1 MVIEVSSH
9 SPGEDQFFNP
19 QLSNSSNTFIN
30 RAIEVGL
37 TAITLCGGDELKAGR
52 LAYEMLA
59 KEFAGK
65 TTAID
70 FIVDHIVPSRS
81 KESITIRHYS
91 NKDATPGKVIFF
103 AHGGGWSRGSLDT
116 HDELCRQLCQSN
128 KAVVFSVDYALAPEN
143 PYPHGLND
151 IEDALFWVIANQK
164 KRGLEIDSLTLAGDS
179 GGGNLVTCLM
189 VRLIK
194 AKSPLI
200 DLIKNLV
207 LIYPAL
213 DLRTDISNTTK
224 TFDENCFLTRD
235 RVEFYVNNYL
245 GDENLK
251 SHDEVSPI
259 LASDDVLG
267 KFPPTIIVSAGSD
280 PLLAQAEEFLALLK
294 KNGRETSHLSF
305 PYTIHIFAQ
314 FFGLF
319 DEAQESIKF
328 IQQKLG

>member
-1 MVIEVSSH
+1 MEVSSQNA
-9 SPGEDQFFNP
+9 GENQFFNP
-19 QLSNSSNTFIN
+19 QLSPSSNAFIN
-30 RAIEVGL
+30 RAMEVGL

-59 KEFAGK
+59 KEFGGK
-65 TTAID
+65 PTAID
-70 FIVDHIVPSRS
+70 SLIDHIVPSRS
-81 KESITIRHYS
+81 QESMTIRHYS

-128 KAVVFSVDYALAPEN
+128 KAVVFSVDYGLAPEN

-151 IEDALFWVIANQK
+151 VEDALLWVIANQEK
-164 KRGLEIDSLTLAGDS
+164 LGLKIDSLTLAGDS
-179 GGGNLVTCLM
+179 GGGNLATCLM

-194 AKSPLI
+194 SKSPLL

-213 DLRTDISNTTK
+213 DLRTDIPNTTK
-224 TFDENCFLTRD
+224 AFDEDCFLTRD
-235 RVEFYVNNYL
+235 RIEFYVNNYL

-251 SHDEVSPI
+251 THDEVSPV

-267 KFPPTIIVSAGSD
+267 KFPTTIVVSAGSD

-294 KNGRETSHLSF
+294 KNGRETHHVSF
-305 PYTIHIFAQ
+305 PNTIHIFAQ

-319 DEAQESIKF
+319 EEAQESIKF
-328 IQQKLG
+328 IQQKLR